1 GDYAGALVNYEKG
14 ITNDP
19 KTTAHDDLCVAGMAR
34 ASLYT
39 GDMRSP
45 DKQLKKD
52 CATILDNLKLFNEA
66 GALYEQA
73 ECWEEAAT
81 AFIKIKN

>member
-1 GDYAGALVNYEKG
+1 GDYAGALVNYEKD

-39 GDMRSP
+39 GDMRRGLKLAHASP
-45 DKQLKKD
+45 DKQLKK
-52 CATILDNLKLFNEA
+52 IVLPFL
-66 GALYEQA
+66 
-73 ECWEEAAT
+73 
-81 AFIKIKN
+81 II